1 MFFTLLTFAAAL
13 FIEGLG
19 SLVSVIGISALF
31 GANPIIIALAISLDV
46 GKIVTVSLLY
56 TYWQELSK
64 LMKAYALMAATVTM
78 IITSAGAAG
87 YLSGAFQ
94 TAIIGTKEGEIKVSV
109 LKEQQAKYQE
119 RKKQIDDQIFNLP
132 ARTSVGQRLRLINGF
147 KDEQKALDD
156 KITAID
162 KELPDAQIKQIS
174 VEAKTGPILYVA
186 KAFDIPVEQAVKYVI
201 GLIIFVFDPLAIFL
215 IVAGNFLWARQK
227 KLKTIPEAVLEEQFS
242 LPEKTDAP
250 APFSWDTIV
259 EPVID
264 SSPLS
269 KDELVEKEL
278 ALEPIEAELPATQVE
293 LPSETD
299 LPIAQVELPT
309 EEIPESVEAF
319 EETVSV
325 VEVPNEEPKSTEAT
339 FIPTGLLKPVNVDL
353 DVRVSSDNM
362 LSIKPLSLGNGP
374 KPIPLGKK
382 IPEREQITRS
392 SLGLIDPDPS
402 TVVDAGRLAGFTAAR
417 AISPVK
423 K

>member
-1 MFFTLLTFAAAL
+1 MFFTLLTFTSAL
-13 FIEGLG
+13 FIEALS
-19 SLVSVIGISALF
+19 SLISVIGISALF

>member
-402 TVVDAGRLAGFTAAR
+402 TIVDAGRLAGFTAAR